1 MRRPLATLALLAL
14 VVGGVASLYIGHG
27 QGNAHARVMVL
38 GVDGG
43 SWNVILPMFEAGEL
57 PNLKGLFDHGIHGVL
72 ESRPPILSPV
82 VWTTMF
88 TGKLPEE
95 HGVRN
100 WKTSQSTHRKVK
112 VLWNMTSEAGL
123 ATRVFNVPAS
133 WPPEAINGRMLSG
146 FPLSGSTLGGNTGL
160 VLSLREPSALSSP
173 FRENLDAVRRAASGL
188 AVGDWSPW
196 FDAVVTRRPS
206 VRGRMKV
213 KRLSEDRY
221 YLSPFYRVDEGL
233 VISYPQDLAAAVSRS
248 LGEAYIPEGPGWS
261 KHAEEETPSYLY
273 EHLVDISR
281 IQTGGALLSVGE
293 EWDLFIY
300 VLTLV
305 DRVSHP
311 YWSYMQPS
319 DYDGVDPLKAERY
332 GEAVRNAYRESDR
345 QIGELLAAAKGDFFV
360 VVASDHGFKSSRKRD
375 LRIGTHAF
383 DGIYM
388 VSGPGLSK
396 QEGPRAYI
404 EDVAPTI
411 LYLLGMP
418 LASDMD
424 GDMIATVLEAR
435 ATTPATVVSY
445 ESEAREGSD
454 LPVDD
459 STWEQL
465 RGLGYVDGAPPRR

>member
-1 MRRPLATLALLAL
+1 
-14 VVGGVASLYIGHG
+14 
-27 QGNAHARVMVL
+27 
-38 GVDGG
+38 
-43 SWNVILPMFEAGEL
+43 
-57 PNLKGLFDHGIHGVL
+57 
-72 ESRPPILSPV
+72 
-82 VWTTMF
+82 
-88 TGKLPEE
+88 
-95 HGVRN
+95 
-100 WKTSQSTHRKVK
+100 
-112 VLWNMTSEAGL
+112 
-123 ATRVFNVPAS
+123 AS

-173 FRENLDAVRRAASGL
+173 FRENLEAVRRAASGL